1 MKIVFICLNLFKA
14 FLKRVECFNISSS
27 VMHLLSFEKELWIA
41 KVEKCCRIFRWK
53 LSRVCSYLLLLFHIQ
68 IDFSTQPARDISS
81 GIILPEIFSLF
92 STYFIFYYLYSTWS
106 NGPLFGWTSKQTII
120 ASTVQQKLITFA
132 EMKFLIC
139 WKTGEIKLCHI
150 KQVSRHLKTSI

>member
-1 MKIVFICLNLFKA
+1 MKTFP
-14 FLKRVECFNISSS
+14 
-27 VMHLLSFEKELWIA
+27 
-41 KVEKCCRIFRWK
+41 
-53 LSRVCSYLLLLFHIQ
+53 SRVCSYLLLLFHIQ

-92 STYFIFYYLYSTWS
+92 FNIFYYLYSTWS
-106 NGPLFGWTSKQTII
+106 NGLLFAWTSKQTII

-150 KQVSRHLKTSI
+150 KQVSRQLKKLILIRLDVFHITLFTPTFKTFKTSLNCHFRGYNLK

>member
-1 MKIVFICLNLFKA
+1 MKTFP
-14 FLKRVECFNISSS
+14 
-27 VMHLLSFEKELWIA
+27 
-41 KVEKCCRIFRWK
+41 
-53 LSRVCSYLLLLFHIQ
+53 SRVCSYLLLLFHIQ

-92 STYFIFYYLYSTWS
+92 STYFIFYYLYSAWS
-106 NGPLFGWTSKQTII
+106 NGLLFAWTSKQTII

-139 WKTGEIKLCHI
+139 WKTGEMKLCHI
-150 KQVSRHLKTSI
+150 KQVSRQLKKLILIRLDVFHITLFTPTFKTSLNFHFRGYNLK